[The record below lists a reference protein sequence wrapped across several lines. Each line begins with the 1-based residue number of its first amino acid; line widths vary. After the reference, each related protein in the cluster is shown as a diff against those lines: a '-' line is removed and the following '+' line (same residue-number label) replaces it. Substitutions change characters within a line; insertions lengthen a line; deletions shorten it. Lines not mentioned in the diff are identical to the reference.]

1 VFVFDGLNKV
11 RHYYHWI
18 ISARYLENHV
28 VEPFGKSRHKWQKAI
43 FAHLLSAHFMS
54 ALKANKSKMETY
66 VQYGCGLSAPAGW
79 INFDSSPTLKIQK
92 TPIIGSLVKSR
103 LNTVF
108 PDSVKFGDIVKGL
121 PITNES
127 CDAIY
132 CSHVLEHLSLEDFR
146 IALKN
151 THKLLKRGG
160 LFRLVMPDFE
170 VLVNTYVNSK
180 KNGNPEAA
188 IKFMKD
194 SGMALES
201 RTRGMKGMLEGT
213 LGNARHQ
220 WLWDDTSTMIE
231 LEKAGFKQIRKCE
244 FNDSS
249 IEAFKL
255 VEDADRFR
263 GALAFEMTR

>member
-1 VFVFDGLNKV
+1 MLLKPLAKAGIN
-11 RHYYHWI
+11 
-18 ISARYLENHV
+18 
-28 VEPFGKSRHKWQKAI
+28 GKKLSLPT
-43 FAHLLSAHFMS
+43 LLSGYFLS
-54 ALKANKSKMETY
+54 ETKANKSKMETY

-92 TPIIGSLVKSR
+92 TPLLGNLVKGR

-108 PDSVKFGDIVKGL
+108 PDNVKFGDIVKGL
-121 PITNES
+121 PIANES

-170 VLVNTYVNSK
+170 VLVNSYVNSK

-220 WLWDDTSTMIE
+220 WLWDDTSTMME
-231 LEKAGFKQIRKCE
+231 LEKAGFKHIRKCAL
-244 FNDSS
+244 NDSS